1 MNDKAI
7 DEQSFSQPLSDPIA
21 WLHVNMKPRKPSAK
35 TREEKIIE
43 ASVAIS
49 RNKPA
54 GDDLGF
60 MHPIMCQL
68 GLPRSKVE
76 QTSSFSRIS
85 GNAALMIEAGKLWNG
100 NSFVQQPVPY
110 GSMPRLMLIWMNTY
124 AVRHKTQEIPLGK
137 YASDFLKKLG
147 KIPNDGIRGSY
158 SVYRI
163 QLQALAACRISLGFN
178 LDGKAY
184 TCDSKP
190 IKCFEAWIPTT
201 DEQSSWPSSVT
212 LSDEYY
218 QTLIEHAVPID
229 MRALLALKGSS
240 LAMDVYVWLAERL
253 HRISGR
259 PMLLYWEN
267 IREQFAQEYDGKHAQ
282 QDFKK
287 KFLRALQAALA
298 EYPQAR
304 VKIVTGGLL
313 LMASPP
319 PVPYKTADLRKC
331 VGKSVEKISYPRRIG
346 PTGLS

>member
-1 MNDKAI
+1 MSRNAI
-7 DEQSFSQPLSDPIA
+7 DEKSFRQPLSDPIS
-21 WLHVNMKPRKPSAK
+21 WLQVNAKPRKIPLK
-35 TREEKIIE
+35 TGGKKIIE
-43 ASVAIS
+43 GSVAIS
-49 RNKPA
+49 RGKPTR
-54 GDDLGF
+54 DDLGF
-60 MHPIMCQL
+60 MHTIMCQL

-76 QTSSFSRIS
+76 ESSSFNRIF

-100 NSFVQQPVPY
+100 SKFVQQPIPY

-137 YASDFLKKLG
+137 NPSDFLKKLG
-147 KIPNDGIRGSY
+147 KKPNGGIRGSY
-158 SVYRI
+158 SVFRL

-190 IKCFEAWIPTT
+190 IKCFEAWICTK
-201 DEQSSWPSSVT
+201 DEQSSWPISVT

-253 HRISGR
+253 HRINGR
-259 PMLLYWEN
+259 PMLLYWAN

-287 KFLRALQAALA
+287 KFLRALQAALT
-298 EYPQAR
+298 EYPQAK
-304 VKIVTGGLL
+304 VKVVTGGLL
-313 LMASPP
+313 LIASPP
-319 PVPYKTADLRKC
+319 PVPYKT
-331 VGKSVEKISYPRRIG
+331 G
-346 PTGLS
+346 